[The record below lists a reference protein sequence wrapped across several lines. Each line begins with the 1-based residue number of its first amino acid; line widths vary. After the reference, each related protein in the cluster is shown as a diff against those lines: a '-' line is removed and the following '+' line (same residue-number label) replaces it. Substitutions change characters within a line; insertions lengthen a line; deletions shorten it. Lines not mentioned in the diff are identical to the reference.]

1 MLTQIKL
8 RALTITKSTSKDRLI
23 KLRETHMK
31 MSKVAVT
38 PATTVTLAPTAA
50 TTTTHIM
57 KIKRKRK
64 IPEISLLIAAIWI
77 NSFWPWPGYDG
88 GGGGSGD
95 GGSSFSSPLP
105 FAYCASA
112 AAGVA
117 SYTVDA
123 AHMHNSDMH
132 SHHQYDDGGGGMGD
146 SMENMAML
154 GGDGGMPIESEERD
168 HIAHHFEMQNQEE
181 LLEDI
186 RDDTSV
192 NLIPEKDLPKFGEP
206 LQNVTIPVGR
216 EAILQCVVDN
226 LQTYKIA
233 WLRVDTQTILTIQ
246 NHVITKN
253 HRMSITHAEKRAW
266 ILKIRDVKESD
277 KGWYMCQINTDPMK
291 SQVGYLDVVVPPDI
305 LDYPT
310 STDMVIREGSNVTL
324 KCAAT
329 GSPTPTITWRREGGE
344 PIPLPNGSEVIAYNG
359 SYLSI
364 SKVNRL
370 NMGAYLCIASNG
382 IPPTVSKRVMLVV
395 HFPPMIWI
403 QNQLVGAAIGQNIT
417 LECQSEAY
425 PKSINYWMKN
435 DTIIVPGERFV
446 PETFET
452 GYKIS
457 MRLTINDVDI
467 LDFGSY
473 RCVAK
478 NSLGDTDGTIKLY
491 HIPQT
496 TTVTTI
502 APTVALNTV
511 PVIIVKYNNKDQR
524 FNKKVHRTKSNAADM
539 PSSSLNNVF
548 VGATSSLWNSQ
559 DHMHAPS
566 ADHSNFRSDFKSAT
580 NKHDADSLTD
590 DNDGTQNG
598 ACTSAPAQTLLHYM
612 GLLIFLAACLR
623 V

>member
-1 MLTQIKL
+1 MEIKIFPLT
-8 RALTITKSTSKDRLI
+8 AD
-23 KLRETHMK
+23 
-31 MSKVAVT
+31 
-38 PATTVTLAPTAA
+38 AA
-50 TTTTHIM
+50 TIAARREQRRRGNAG
-57 KIKRKRK
+57 KLQRKREM
-64 IPEISLLIAAIWI
+64 PEISSRLIVATAT
-77 NSFWPWPGYDG
+77 
-88 GGGGSGD
+88 
-95 GGSSFSSPLP
+95 
-105 FAYCASA
+105 A
-112 AAGVA
+112 VA
-117 SYTVDA
+117 SIICLSLSLSQSASMVA
-123 AHMHNSDMH
+123 AQETDDEGELHHLEQM
-132 SHHQYDDGGGGMGD
+132 HHQHQDFIIG
-146 SMENMAML
+146 
-154 GGDGGMPIESEERD
+154 ESEEHD
-168 HIAHHFEMQNQEE
+168 HIAHHLAEMQNKDE

-186 RDDTSV
+186 REDTVV
-192 NLIPEKDLPKFGEP
+192 NAIPEKDLPKFGEL
-206 LQNVTIPVGR
+206 LQNVTVPVSR

-266 ILKIRDVKESD
+266 ILRIRDVKESD

-344 PIPLPNGSEVIAYNG
+344 LIPLPNGAEAVAFNG
-359 SYLSI
+359 SFLTI
-364 SKVNRL
+364 AKVNRL

-382 IPPTVSKRVMLVV
+382 IPPTVSKRVMLIV

-403 QNQLVGAAIGQNIT
+403 QNQLVGAALTQNIT

-446 PETFET
+446 PETFES
-452 GYKIS
+452 GYKIT
-457 MRLTINDVDI
+457 MRLTIYEVDI
-467 LDFGSY
+467 QDFGAY

-478 NSLGDTDGTIKLY
+478 NSLGDTDGAIKLY

-496 TTVTTI
+496 TTMTTM
-502 APTVALNTV
+502 APTVSINTV
-511 PVIIVKYNNKDQR
+511 PVVLVKYNKEQRYGSNSNQNSNSNPYNFNTNGQQNTKLQRGKANNKGLDQ
-524 FNKKVHRTKSNAADM
+524 
-539 PSSSLNNVF
+539 SSSGLNNVF

-559 DHMHAPS
+559 DHHS
-566 ADHSNFRSDFKSAT
+566 SSSSSTSSRGRDHHQQQQQNHGSDHSASYRSDGKSPHLT
-580 NKHDADSLTD
+580 KHDAKSLTD
-590 DNDGTQNG
+590 DLDRMQDLKSWAHRLPLPESPILTLAMILGIFGHLG
-598 ACTSAPAQTLLHYM
+598 AWP
-612 GLLIFLAACLR
+612 G
-623 V
+623 

>member
-1 MLTQIKL
+1 MEIKIFPLTAESAALAQRRRQRCGTIK
-8 RALTITKSTSKDRLI
+8 
-23 KLRETHMK
+23 
-31 MSKVAVT
+31 VQ
-38 PATTVTLAPTAA
+38 
-50 TTTTHIM
+50 
-57 KIKRKRK
+57 RKREMS
-64 IPEISLLIAAIWI
+64 EISSQLIVAAAASVFCLSLSL
-77 NSFWPWPGYDG
+77 SFG
-88 GGGGSGD
+88 
-95 GGSSFSSPLP
+95 L
-105 FAYCASA
+105 SA
-112 AAGVA
+112 AQEADDEGEL
-117 SYTVDA
+117 
-123 AHMHNSDMH
+123 
-132 SHHQYDDGGGGMGD
+132 HHLDLRHQQQDFIIG
-146 SMENMAML
+146 
-154 GGDGGMPIESEERD
+154 ESEERD
-168 HIAHHFEMQNQEE
+168 HIAHHLAEMQNKDE

-186 RDDTSV
+186 RDDTVV
-192 NLIPEKDLPKFGEP
+192 NAIPEKDLPKFGEL
-206 LQNVTIPVGR
+206 LQNVTVPVSR
-216 EAILQCVVDN
+216 EAVLQCVVDN

-266 ILKIRDVKESD
+266 ILRIRDVKESD

-344 PIPLPNGSEVIAYNG
+344 LIPLPNGVETIAYNG
-359 SYLSI
+359 SFLTI

-382 IPPTVSKRVMLVV
+382 IPPTVSKRVMLIV

-403 QNQLVGAAIGQNIT
+403 QNQLVGAALGQNIT

-446 PETFET
+446 PETFES
-452 GYKIS
+452 GYKIT
-457 MRLTINDVDI
+457 MRLTIVDVD
-467 LDFGSY
+467 LPDFGAY

-478 NSLGDTDGTIKLY
+478 NSLGDTDGGIKLY

-496 TTVTTI
+496 TTMTTM
-502 APTVALNTV
+502 APTVAINTV
-511 PVIIVKYNNKDQR
+511 PVHVAKYNKEQRYSGNNQNSNSNPYNFNSGNNPQNTKQPRNKANGKGTDL
-524 FNKKVHRTKSNAADM
+524 SAGG
-539 PSSSLNNVF
+539 PNNFF
-548 VGATSSLWNSQ
+548 VGATSSLWNTQ
-559 DHMHAPS
+559 DHHPS
-566 ADHSNFRSDFKSAT
+566 SSSSSRGRDYHQQQQQHHQQQLQHHGTDHGNPYRSDGKIPQLI
-580 NKHDADSLTD
+580 KHDAKSLTD
-590 DNDGTQNG
+590 DLDRTQDPKN
-598 ACTSAPAQTLLHYM
+598 SAHRFWSFSPALPVVVVLVGM
-612 GLLIFLAACLR
+612 ICR

>member
-1 MLTQIKL
+1 
-8 RALTITKSTSKDRLI
+8 
-23 KLRETHMK
+23 
-31 MSKVAVT
+31 
-38 PATTVTLAPTAA
+38 
-50 TTTTHIM
+50 M
-57 KIKRKRK
+57 KIKIFPLTADAATIAARRQQRRGNAGKLQRKRK
-64 IPEISLLIAAIWI
+64 MPEISSRLIVATATAA
-77 NSFWPWPGYDG
+77 
-88 GGGGSGD
+88 
-95 GGSSFSSPLP
+95 
-105 FAYCASA
+105 
-112 AAGVA
+112 VA
-117 SYTVDA
+117 SIICLSLSLSVCA
-123 AHMHNSDMH
+123 AQESDDEGELHHLDQM
-132 SHHQYDDGGGGMGD
+132 HHQHQDFIIG
-146 SMENMAML
+146 
-154 GGDGGMPIESEERD
+154 ESEEHD
-168 HIAHHFEMQNQEE
+168 HIAHHLAEMQNKDE

-186 RDDTSV
+186 REDTVV
-192 NLIPEKDLPKFGEP
+192 NAIPEKDLPKFGEL
-206 LQNVTIPVGR
+206 LQNVTVPVSR

-266 ILKIRDVKESD
+266 ILRIRDVKESD

-344 PIPLPNGSEVIAYNG
+344 LIPLPNGAEAVAFNG
-359 SYLSI
+359 SFLTI
-364 SKVNRL
+364 AKVNRL

-382 IPPTVSKRVMLVV
+382 IPPTVSKRVMLIV

-403 QNQLVGAAIGQNIT
+403 QNQLVGAALTQNIT

-446 PETFET
+446 PETFES
-452 GYKIS
+452 GYKIT
-457 MRLTINDVDI
+457 MRLTIYEVDI
-467 LDFGSY
+467 QDFGAY

-478 NSLGDTDGTIKLY
+478 NSLGDTDGAIKLY

-496 TTVTTI
+496 TTMTTM
-502 APTVALNTV
+502 APTVSINTV
-511 PVIIVKYNNKDQR
+511 PVVLVKYNKEQRYGSNSNQNSNSNPYNFNSGQQNTKLQRGKANNKGSDQ
-524 FNKKVHRTKSNAADM
+524 
-539 PSSSLNNVF
+539 SSSGLNNVF

-559 DHMHAPS
+559 DHSSSSSSRGRDHHQQQHHQQQQQNHGS
-566 ADHSNFRSDFKSAT
+566 DHSASYRADGKSPHLT
-580 NKHDADSLTD
+580 KHDAKSLTD
-590 DNDGTQNG
+590 DLDRMQDLKGWAHRPVPGSLILALSMTLGMGYLG
-598 ACTSAPAQTLLHYM
+598 AWP
-612 GLLIFLAACLR
+612 G
-623 V
+623 

>member
-1 MLTQIKL
+1 
-8 RALTITKSTSKDRLI
+8 
-23 KLRETHMK
+23 
-31 MSKVAVT
+31 
-38 PATTVTLAPTAA
+38 
-50 TTTTHIM
+50 M
-57 KIKRKRK
+57 KIKMFPLAADAATIAARRQDRRGAGKLQRKRK
-64 IPEISLLIAAIWI
+64 MPEISSRLIVATATAAIASI
-77 NSFWPWPGYDG
+77 IFL
-88 GGGGSGD
+88 
-95 GGSSFSSPLP
+95 SFSLSL
-105 FAYCASA
+105 CAA
-112 AAGVA
+112 QETDDEGELHHL
-117 SYTVDA
+117 DQL
-123 AHMHNSDMH
+123 
-132 SHHQYDDGGGGMGD
+132 HHQHQDFVIG
-146 SMENMAML
+146 
-154 GGDGGMPIESEERD
+154 ESEEHD
-168 HIAHHFEMQNQEE
+168 HIAHHLAEMQNKDE

-186 RDDTSV
+186 REDTVV
-192 NLIPEKDLPKFGEP
+192 NAIPEKDLPKFGEL
-206 LQNVTIPVGR
+206 LQNVTVPVSR

-266 ILKIRDVKESD
+266 ILRIRDVKESD

-344 PIPLPNGSEVIAYNG
+344 LIPLPNGAEAVAFNG
-359 SYLSI
+359 SFLTI
-364 SKVNRL
+364 AKVNRL

-382 IPPTVSKRVMLVV
+382 IPPTVSKRVMLIV

-403 QNQLVGAAIGQNIT
+403 QNQLVGAALTQNIT

-446 PETFET
+446 PETFES
-452 GYKIS
+452 GYKIT
-457 MRLTINDVDI
+457 MRLTIYEVDI
-467 LDFGSY
+467 QDFGAY

-478 NSLGDTDGTIKLY
+478 NSLGDTDGAIKLY

-496 TTVTTI
+496 TTMTTM
-502 APTVALNTV
+502 APTVSINTV
-511 PVIIVKYNNKDQR
+511 PVVLVKYNKEQRYGSSQNANSNPYNFNSGSGQQNTKLQRGKASNKGLDQ
-524 FNKKVHRTKSNAADM
+524 
-539 PSSSLNNVF
+539 SSSGLNNVF

-559 DHMHAPS
+559 DHHPS
-566 ADHSNFRSDFKSAT
+566 SSRGRDHHQQQHHQQQQQNHGSDHSASYRSDGKSPHLT
-580 NKHDADSLTD
+580 KHDAKSWTD
-590 DNDGTQNG
+590 DLDHMQDLKGWAHRIAPYSLILILLVALGMGRLG
-598 ACTSAPAQTLLHYM
+598 AGP
-612 GLLIFLAACLR
+612 G
-623 V
+623 